1 MLDTAHGCALSAHE
15 QPTKGMLRA
24 MSELG
29 PESSGQSMQAKVRG
43 GYLAGACVPGP
54 VPPTFTQKRPACDCG
69 GSGALQVV
77 GPVVIGTRTCAKTG
91 RERSAADVLLGDVR
105 RVRACLFV
113 CAAVCAISWS

>member
-69 GSGALQVV
+69 GSGTVA
-77 GPVVIGTRTCAKTG
+77 GDRTG
-91 RERSAADVLLGDVR
+91 RRHPHLRANKVGREEGDKESV
-105 RVRACLFV
+105 
-113 CAAVCAISWS
+113 